1 MKRVTFVLP
10 GPGDLPVGGFKV
22 VYEYASHLVR
32 RGHRVTVVE
41 PAVLGRAR
49 KPPKPLRSYTRFL
62 SATLA
67 KRFRPDAWF
76 RLEPGVNLRGVPSLD
91 DRFIPDADIVFAT
104 AWRTA
109 EWVAGYPTSKG
120 CKCYLIQHLETWDGP
135 EDEVLATWKLPLTKV
150 VISRWLLD
158 IADSMGQYAEYI
170 PNGLD
175 LSAFGTDCDVYKRN
189 SANIA
194 MLFHESAWKGSAD
207 GLAALELVRQRVPN
221 LNVDLFGTCNAEHL
235 PSWAHYHRCPAQRQL
250 RRIYNTAAIFAAP
263 SWAEGW
269 PLPPAEAML
278 CGSAVVATDIGGHHE
293 YMQDKV
299 SALLSPLRSPE
310 LLARNIERLIL
321 DSELRMQI
329 AKTGAQHIR
338 AFTWERAIARM
349 DAFLEHV
356 CSLQFHPRKQSPSSL
371 SRK

>member
-10 GPGDLPVGGFKV
+10 GPGNLPVGGFKV
-22 VYEYASHLVR
+22 VYEYANHLVR

-41 PAVLGRAR
+41 PAALGRAR
-49 KPPKPLRSYTRFL
+49 RPPKPLGFYTRFL

-76 RLEPGVNLRGVPSLD
+76 RLEPSVDLRGVPSLD
-91 DRFIPDADIVFAT
+91 ARSIPDADIVFAT

-109 EWVAGYPTSKG
+109 EWVASYPPSKG
-120 CKCYLIQHLETWDGP
+120 RKCYLIQHLETWDGP

-150 VISRWLLD
+150 VISHWLLD

-175 LSAFGTDCDVYKRN
+175 LSTFGTDRDIYKRN
-189 SANIA
+189 PANIA

-207 GLAALELVRQRVPN
+207 GLAALELVRQRVHD

-235 PSWAHYHRCPAQRQL
+235 PSWARYHRCPSQRRL
-250 RRIYNTAAIFAAP
+250 RRIYNTAAIFTAP

-278 CGSAVVATDIGGHHE
+278 CGAAVAATDIGGHHE

-299 SALLSPLRSPE
+299 SAMLSPLRSPE
-310 LLARNIERLIL
+310 ALARNIERLIL
-321 DSELRMQI
+321 DSELRIQI
-329 AKTGAQHIR
+329 AETGAQRIR
-338 AFTWERAIARM
+338 AFTWDRAVARM
-349 DAFLEHV
+349 EVFLEHV
-356 CSLQFHPRKQSPSSL
+356 YSLQSHPRKQSPRFL
-371 SRK
+371 IRK